1 MTSRARIDA
10 ALSRA
15 VEAGEVPGVVALAAT
30 ENGVMYEG
38 AFGRRDLPGG
48 PAMTLDT
55 VFRIASMTK
64 AVTSVAAMQ
73 LVEQGKLR
81 LDQPI
86 GDVLSEL
93 AAPQVLEGFD
103 STGAPRLRPAR
114 RAITL
119 RHLLTHTA
127 GFGYEMLR
135 PDLIRYVGF
144 TDTPSTSTGKLAS
157 LRQPLV
163 FDPGDRW
170 EYGINTDWVGRI
182 VEAVSGHSLDTYFGK
197 HILAP
202 LGMTDTSFVPSAEQL
217 FRLVRVHQRRA
228 DGSLEPISVETPS
241 QREFL
246 SGGGGLLS
254 TGPDYLKFL
263 QMLLN
268 EGRSNGAQ
276 LLRPETVVLIAQNQV
291 GDFLAGVWR
300 TAMPERTNDL
310 DLFPGARCRWG
321 LASMITLDP
330 GPNGRSAGSLTWA
343 GLFNSYYWIDLQ
355 KRVTGVILTQILPF
369 ADQRAVQLCGEFER
383 GVYDALKAA

>member
-127 GFGYEMLR
+127 GFTR
-135 PDLIRYVGF
+135 C
-144 TDTPSTSTGKLAS
+144 
-157 LRQPLV
+157 
-163 FDPGDRW
+163 
-170 EYGINTDWVGRI
+170 
-182 VEAVSGHSLDTYFGK
+182 SG
-197 HILAP
+197 
-202 LGMTDTSFVPSAEQL
+202 
-217 FRLVRVHQRRA
+217 
-228 DGSLEPISVETPS
+228 PI
-241 QREFL
+241 
-246 SGGGGLLS
+246 
-254 TGPDYLKFL
+254 
-263 QMLLN
+263 
-268 EGRSNGAQ
+268 
-276 LLRPETVVLIAQNQV
+276 
-291 GDFLAGVWR
+291 
-300 TAMPERTNDL
+300 
-310 DLFPGARCRWG
+310 
-321 LASMITLDP
+321 
-330 GPNGRSAGSLTWA
+330 
-343 GLFNSYYWIDLQ
+343 
-355 KRVTGVILTQILPF
+355 
-369 ADQRAVQLCGEFER
+369 
-383 GVYDALKAA
+383 

>member
-1 MTSRARIDA
+1 MEPIARIDA
-10 ALSRA
+10 ALSGA
-15 VEAGEVPGVVALAAT
+15 TEAEEVPGVVAMAAT
-30 ENGVMYEG
+30 ESGTLYEG
-38 AFGRRDLPGG
+38 AFGLRDLAGG

-73 LVEQGKLR
+73 LVEQGRLQ

-86 GDVLSEL
+86 GEVVPEL
-93 AAPQVLEGFD
+93 ASPQVLEGFD

-127 GFGYEMLR
+127 GFGYEMLS
-135 PDLIRYVGF
+135 PDLIRYISF
-144 TDTPSTSTGKLAS
+144 TGTPSPSTGKLAS

-170 EYGINTDWVGRI
+170 EYGINTDWIGRI
-182 VEAVSGHSLDTYFGK
+182 VEAVSGHSLDAYFGK
-197 HILAP
+197 HIFAP
-202 LGMTDTSFVPSAEQL
+202 LGMTDTGFVPSAEQL
-217 FRLVRVHQRRA
+217 SRLVRVHQRRP
-228 DGSLEPISVETPS
+228 DGSLEPVAMETPA

-254 TGPDYLKFL
+254 TGRDYLKFL

-276 LLRPETVVLIAQNQV
+276 LLRPETVALIAQNQV
-291 GDFLAGVWR
+291 GDLAAGVWR

-310 DLFPGARCRWG
+310 DLFPGVRCRWG
-321 LASMITLDP
+321 LASMITFDP
-330 GPNGRSAGSLTWA
+330 GPNGRSTGSLTWA
-343 GLFNSYYWIDLQ
+343 GLFNSYYWIDPQ

-369 ADQRAVQLCGEFER
+369 ADQRAVRLYGEFER
-383 GVYDALKAA
+383 TVYDALKAA

>member
-48 PAMTLDT
+48 PVMPLDA

-127 GFGYEMLR
+127 GFGYEMLG
-135 PDLIRYVGF
+135 PDLIRYISF
-144 TDTPSTSTGKLAS
+144 TGTPSPSTGKLAS
-157 LRQPLV
+157 LRQPLL

-170 EYGINTDWVGRI
+170 EYGINADCFRRI
-182 VEAVSGHSLDTYFGK
+182 VQAGNGLCLHT
-197 HILAP
+197 
-202 LGMTDTSFVPSAEQL
+202 L
-217 FRLVRVHQRRA
+217 FR
-228 DGSLEPISVETPS
+228 
-241 QREFL
+241 
-246 SGGGGLLS
+246 
-254 TGPDYLKFL
+254 
-263 QMLLN
+263 N
-268 EGRSNGAQ
+268 N
-276 LLRPETVVLIAQNQV
+276 
-291 GDFLAGVWR
+291 
-300 TAMPERTNDL
+300 
-310 DLFPGARCRWG
+310 C
-321 LASMITLDP
+321 
-330 GPNGRSAGSLTWA
+330 
-343 GLFNSYYWIDLQ
+343 
-355 KRVTGVILTQILPF
+355 
-369 ADQRAVQLCGEFER
+369 C
-383 GVYDALKAA
+383 